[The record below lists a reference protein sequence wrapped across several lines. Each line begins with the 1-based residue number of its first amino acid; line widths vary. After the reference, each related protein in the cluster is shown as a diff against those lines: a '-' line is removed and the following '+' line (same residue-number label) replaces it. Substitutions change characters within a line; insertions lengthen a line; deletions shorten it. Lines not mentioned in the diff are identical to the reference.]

1 LPGRSGLATAPETQ
15 KMDIRDTT
23 DMNEVTKK
31 ASPHFKLDER
41 LEADCEFVAN
51 LGVCSLLLMN
61 NASVPWFI
69 LVPTVVQA
77 TELTELPMEQQ
88 QQVLHEM
95 NQVAAMVTNLFNPDK
110 LNIGALGNVVSQLHI
125 HVIGRFTSDPAWP
138 NPVWGQLVANTYSE
152 AQLVQQLT
160 DIRACL
166 KL

>member
-1 LPGRSGLATAPETQ
+1 
-15 KMDIRDTT
+15 
-23 DMNEVTKK
+23 MNKVTKE

-69 LVPTVVQA
+69 LVPSVMRA

-95 NQVAAMVTNLFNPDK
+95 NQVAAMVTSLYNPDK

-125 HVIGRFTSDPAWP
+125 HIIGRFTNDPAWP
-138 NPVWGQLVANTYSE
+138 NPVWGQLAANAYSE
-152 AQLVQQLT
+152 AQLEQQLT
-160 DIRACL
+160 HIRACL
-166 KL
+166 QALIEQVKPHLPGHRRGCRPNG

>member
-1 LPGRSGLATAPETQ
+1 
-15 KMDIRDTT
+15 
-23 DMNEVTKK
+23 MNKVTKE

-69 LVPTVVQA
+69 LVPSVMRA

-95 NQVAAMVTNLFNPDK
+95 NQVAAMVTSLYNPDK

-125 HVIGRFTSDPAWP
+125 HIIGRFTNDPAWP
-138 NPVWGQLVANTYSE
+138 SPVWGHHFPKKSAVNHLISSDICFRMIQE
-152 AQLVQQLT
+152 ATAWSTKSAL
-160 DIRACL
+160 I
-166 KL
+166 

>member
-1 LPGRSGLATAPETQ
+1 
-15 KMDIRDTT
+15 
-23 DMNEVTKK
+23 MNKVTKE

-69 LVPTVVQA
+69 LVPSVMRA

-95 NQVAAMVTNLFNPDK
+95 NQVAAMVTSLYNPDK

-125 HVIGRFTSDPAWP
+125 HIIGRFTNDPAWP
-138 NPVWGQLVANTYSE
+138 SPVWGHHFPKKSAVNHLISSDICFRMIQEATTRCLNSPKRQKQTQL
-152 AQLVQQLT
+152 
-160 DIRACL
+160 
-166 KL
+166 

>member
-1 LPGRSGLATAPETQ
+1 MPSRSGLATAPKTQ
-15 KMDIRDTT
+15 QMDIRDTT
-23 DMNEVTKK
+23 DMNKVTKE

-61 NASVPWFI
+61 NARPWFI

-77 TELTELPMEQQ
+77 TEHTELPTEQQ
-88 QQVLHEM
+88 QQVLHEI
-95 NQVAAMVTNLFNPDK
+95 NQVAAMVTSLYTPDK

-125 HVIGRFTSDPAWP
+125 HVIGRFTNDPAWP
-138 NPVWGQLVANTYSE
+138 NPVWGQLAANTYSE

-166 KL
+166 QL

>member
-1 LPGRSGLATAPETQ
+1 
-15 KMDIRDTT
+15 
-23 DMNEVTKK
+23 MNKVTKE

-51 LGVCSLLLMN
+51 LGVCSFLLMN

-69 LVPTVVQA
+69 LVPSVMRA

-95 NQVAAMVTNLFNPDK
+95 NQVAAMVTSLYNPDK

-125 HVIGRFTSDPAWP
+125 HIIGRFTNDPAWP
-138 NPVWGQLVANTYSE
+138 SPVWGHHFPKKSAVNHLISSDICFRMIQE
-152 AQLVQQLT
+152 ATTWSTKSAL
-160 DIRACL
+160 I
-166 KL
+166 